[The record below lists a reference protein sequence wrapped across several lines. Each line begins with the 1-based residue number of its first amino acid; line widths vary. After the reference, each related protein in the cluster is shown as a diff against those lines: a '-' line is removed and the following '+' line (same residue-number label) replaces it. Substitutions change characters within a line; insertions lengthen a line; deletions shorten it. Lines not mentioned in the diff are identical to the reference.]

1 MTTNLLSRTPLLPSF
16 FPAHARNLQRN
27 CALTWIRTAD
37 LSNFERLK
45 FPTFPFLSFFFL
57 VLFCFP
63 TKFQGSF
70 PCNLPPCPS
79 FSSFKVRMALGR
91 ENLCVNQEVQGR
103 RRIMTMHILRT
114 CVLAPYSYLY
124 SVNTLRNFHGL
135 KVANG
140 RIRITG
146 TYIKKC
152 LRKGCSK
159 ISRSC

>member
-91 ENLCVNQEVQGR
+91 EKPVRQSEGKMEKKDNDYAHFANM
-103 RRIMTMHILRT
+103 RIGSIFLFIFSKHTQKF
-114 CVLAPYSYLY
+114 P
-124 SVNTLRNFHGL
+124 
-135 KVANG
+135 
-140 RIRITG
+140 RIESRQ
-146 TYIKKC
+146 
-152 LRKGCSK
+152 RKN
-159 ISRSC
+159 